1 MRTTK
6 DIEITDNGNTY
17 KYRLTKLS
25 ALGLAR
31 WGERVICAL
40 AAAGILDQQ
49 ASDLTEGMALIG
61 NLINQKGFSFLGGI
75 DCDKTDKL
83 MLELVEKTATRM
95 AGAATIKVDEKDLES
110 TFEDIGS
117 LFELVKECLAVN
129 FPAFVAVDQSGSQ
142 QSPQTENT
150 TTKRGISVKRLP
162 H

>member
-6 DIEITDNGNTY
+6 DIVINDNGNEY

-49 ASDLTEGMALIG
+49 AGDLTEGMALIG
-61 NLINQKGFSFLGGI
+61 NLLKEKGFSFLGGV

-95 AGAATIKVDEKDLES
+95 AGAATIRVTEQDLES
-110 TFEDIGS
+110 TFEDISS
-117 LFELVKECLAVN
+117 LFELIKECLVVN
-129 FPAFVAVDQSGSQ
+129 FPAFAAAAPSDSL
-142 QSPQTENT
+142 QSPPTENT
-150 TTKRGISVKRLP
+150 TTKRGISVKPLP
-162 H
+162 R